1 MSFFDSLRSARSDS
15 PAPVPGRSLERLSER
30 GHERGDH
37 VPNARPDP
45 RDDAERPRSE
55 LGILPI
61 LIVDDE
67 AANLTSL
74 AKVLE
79 REGFTVRTAA
89 DARGALECLRAES
102 VAVMVTDFQM
112 PGMTG
117 LDLLKTAKSVSPET
131 DVILMTAY
139 GTIEMAVDAMKHGAY
154 DFVVKPFKRHDIV
167 PPVKRAFEK
176 QLLLA
181 ENRRL
186 KAELDRSLGSR
197 RIIGQSSVMRET
209 LDLVDQVAPSSA
221 TVLIM
226 GESGTGKELI
236 ARAIHDGSTRKNKP
250 FVAINCAAIPDTIL
264 ESELF
269 GAEKGAFTGATQRR
283 EGRFERAHQGTLFL
297 DEIGEMALHVQV
309 KLLRV
314 LQEGEI
320 ERLGGTQTVAVDCR
334 IVAATNRDLAKE
346 VAEGR
351 FREDLYY
358 RLNVI
363 NLRLPPLRERPDDV
377 PLLAQHFLQ
386 TYARKNNKSILGI
399 EPDAIVMM
407 MAYAWPGNVRE
418 LENVT
423 ERAVVLARGDRIT
436 DNDLPPKVRTRG
448 GAPRMISFPLGTPL
462 EEVEQK
468 LVNETLK
475 MTKGDKRLAAQLLG
489 IATRTIYRKLD
500 AWGRGESDRAD
511 DPRQGEHDE

>member
-1 MSFFDSLRSARSDS
+1 M
-15 PAPVPGRSLERLSER
+15 
-30 GHERGDH
+30 
-37 VPNARPDP
+37 PNARPDA
-45 RDDAERPRSE
+45 RDDASDERGRPRSE
-55 LGILPI
+55 LGILPV

-79 REGFTVRTAA
+79 REGFTVRSAS

-167 PPVKRAFEK
+167 APVKRALEK

-186 KAELDRSLGSR
+186 KAELERSLGSR
-197 RIIGQSSVMRET
+197 RIIGQSTVMRET

-221 TVLIM
+221 TVLIT

-236 ARAIHDGSTRKNKP
+236 ARAIHDGSPRKNKP

-297 DEIGEMALHVQV
+297 DEIGEMAPHVQV

-320 ERLGGTQTVAVDCR
+320 ERLGGTQTVPVDCR

-363 NLRLPPLRERPDDV
+363 TLRLPPLRERPDDV

-386 TYARKNNKSILGI
+386 TYARKNNKNIVGI
-399 EPDAIVMM
+399 EPEAIEMM
-407 MAYAWPGNVRE
+407 MGYSWPGNVRE

-436 DNDLPPKVRTRG
+436 ENDLPPKVRTRG
-448 GAPRMISFPLGTPL
+448 GASRMISFPLGTPL

-511 DPRQGEHDE
+511 DARQGEHDE